1 MASTWSDLKI
11 QLMQTGENTGT
22 WGNVTNANL
31 GTAIEEAI
39 TGTATVTFS
48 SADVTL
54 TLTNTTATQSARN
67 LRLNCTGTT
76 GGSTRSLI
84 LGSGCQ
90 IDKVY
95 IVNNGCLDTITIKNT
110 TGTGIDVPAGKTMY
124 VYNNGTNVVDAI
136 THLTSLTLGTPLAV
150 AQGGTGSNTG
160 TFSGANITSLNAT
173 NIASGTLSASRGGT
187 GSSGLTADAVIIGN
201 TTSNVKFVAP
211 GTDGNVLTVQ
221 GGVWASRAPTG
232 GGGTV
237 SNVATSGT
245 VNGLTLTGG
254 PITTAGTITLGGAV
268 NATTITTGILAVSN
282 GGTGSDNQSGARNNL
297 GIGSMGTQSSSS
309 VSISGGSISG
319 VSLGTSTI
327 TGTLTNSGGG
337 IVSTAYNFT
346 ASGNSLFWTGSE
358 AHIITSS
365 SMRFFVGS
373 SSAGFSISD
382 VQKVGGGTF
391 NSYSD
396 RRYKQDI
403 TDYNRGLSALAQL
416 NPVNYRYT
424 AEFMH
429 SDKPSQFFVGL
440 IAQDVQQTAFAD
452 CVTVDAQG
460 YCVLD
465 ISQLTFALIN
475 AVQELNNKVTT
486 LEAEVAALKGN

>member
-1 MASTWSDLKI
+1 MASQWSDLKI

-39 TGTATVTFS
+39 TGTANVTFS

-95 IVNNGCLDTITIKNT
+95 IVNNGCLDTITVKNT

-150 AQGGTGSNTG
+150 AQGGTGSTTG

-173 NIASGTLSASRGGT
+173 NIASGTLAVARGGT
-187 GSSGLTADAVIIGN
+187 GASTLTADAVVIGN

-221 GGVWASRAPTG
+221 SGVWVSKAPEQG

-237 SNVATSGT
+237 SNVATSGS

-254 PITTAGTITLGGAV
+254 PITTVGTVTLGGSV
-268 NATTITTGILAVSN
+268 NVSTISTGVLGVGF
-282 GGTGSDNQSGARNNL
+282 GGTGANNQADARTGL

-309 VSISGGSISG
+309 VSITGGSISG
-319 VSLGTSTI
+319 VSLAGTGGSITQLNGSNISSGTVPTARLGSGSPSSSNFLCGDGSWNDLSNAFSQKSLGAAGSSGYQRFPGGLIMQWGFAGPFNGKGASQVITFPISFPNALLAAQLTRAAPNSTSA
-327 TGTLTNSGGG
+327 GDKSDSCVAGNPSQ
-337 IVSTAYNFT
+337 SNFT
-346 ASGNSLFWTGSE
+346 
-358 AHIITSS
+358 I
-365 SMRFFVGS
+365 
-373 SSAGFSISD
+373 FS
-382 VQKVGGGTF
+382 F
-391 NSYSD
+391 AEN
-396 RRYKQDI
+396 I
-403 TDYNRGLSALAQL
+403 TDAYYSW
-416 NPVNYRYT
+416 
-424 AEFMH
+424 
-429 SDKPSQFFVGL
+429 
-440 IAQDVQQTAFAD
+440 
-452 CVTVDAQG
+452 
-460 YCVLD
+460 
-465 ISQLTFALIN
+465 
-475 AVQELNNKVTT
+475 
-486 LEAEVAALKGN
+486 VAIGW